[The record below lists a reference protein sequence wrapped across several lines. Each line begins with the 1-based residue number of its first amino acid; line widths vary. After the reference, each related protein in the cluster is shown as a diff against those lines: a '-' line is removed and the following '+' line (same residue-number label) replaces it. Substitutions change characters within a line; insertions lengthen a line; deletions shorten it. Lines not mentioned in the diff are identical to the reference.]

1 MKDTVR
7 RRHSTMRWLLS
18 LAQSLIPR
26 SKHSTEQER
35 QKKHS
40 KISTNGSHLKKSY
53 DLYKTFHE
61 YRRVVPKPDR
71 FTIFEKSESTILEVI
86 ECIMQASSES
96 KKEKLPTLE
105 RASIKL
111 NMPRVFIRLMK
122 DVKTIDGKKYMN
134 LESVVDEIGRMLG
147 GWIRSIKTD

>member
-1 MKDTVR
+1 MHDFD
-7 RRHSTMRWLLS
+7 
-18 LAQSLIPR
+18 IP
-26 SKHSTEQER
+26 
-35 QKKHS
+35 
-40 KISTNGSHLKKSY
+40 IFKKSY

-61 YRRVVPKPDR
+61 YRRVVPKQDR
-71 FTIFEKSESTILEVI
+71 FTIFEKGESAILEVI
-86 ECIMQASSES
+86 ECIMQASGES

-111 NMPRVFIRLMK
+111 NMLRVFIRLMK